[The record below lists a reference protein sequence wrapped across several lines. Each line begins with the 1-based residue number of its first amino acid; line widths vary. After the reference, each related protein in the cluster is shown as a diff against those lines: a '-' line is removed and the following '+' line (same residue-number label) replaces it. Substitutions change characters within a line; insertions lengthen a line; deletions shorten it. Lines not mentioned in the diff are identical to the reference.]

1 MAAFP
6 WMLETDHK
14 CLSEITLS
22 ETVPE
27 DIRSYFETIKNVCLY
42 GRFVYAFYGVAEG
55 LTFLLLEFA
64 LRERLGVGKQDS
76 SWSFGKL
83 LYKAI
88 KGGLI
93 RDEGFS
99 HVRRI
104 REYQAQMEEIL
115 HDSAPIFS
123 PPEPYSKILAE
134 VLPHFRNN
142 FAHPK
147 HQAIVLPQGALFSIR
162 FAAEFINQL
171 YAESG
176 PSAAAVGDCLSDS
189 FVVTILVTRWPEAPA
204 QFNARD

>member
-1 MAAFP
+1 MEQLKPVDEIHKPDERMAGFP

-55 LTFLLLEFA
+55 LTYPLLEFA
-64 LRERLGVGKQDS
+64 LRERLGVGKQDGS
-76 SWSFGKL
+76 RRFGKL

-99 HVRRI
+99 HVRRLEEN
-104 REYQAQMEEIL
+104 RARMAEIL
-115 HDSAPIFS
+115 EVDSALVS
-123 PPEPYSKILAE
+123 APPEKDSYMKILAE
-134 VLPHFRNN
+134 VLPHFRNE

-171 YAESG
+171 YAE
-176 PSAAAVGDCLSDS
+176 
-189 FVVTILVTRWPEAPA
+189 
-204 QFNARD
+204 